1 MLYSVKTYKQG
12 DINMF
17 KKVLLAALLVT
28 SAAFADFFN
37 VGARAA
43 ANFGTAWGDDADDA
57 TWGVGFNAGV
67 ALKIDILPVIKIIP
81 GLEVDYRRMGG
92 EQDYSDGLSEYSSDN
107 TLGMWYLDVPVLAR
121 VNLIPMVYLNAGVQF
136 SFNLSATLDYDETE
150 TTIATGKTEKES
162 GDMSY
167 SKFVN
172 TMDIGLIVGAG
183 VSLLDKVDVDF
194 RLVLGLNSYMDDS
207 DEGYS
212 ISMKHMRMQAGVIY
226 WF

>member
-1 MLYSVKTYKQG
+1 
-12 DINMF
+12 MF
-17 KKVLLAALLVT
+17 KKVLLAALIVT

-67 ALKIDILPVIKIIP
+67 ALKIDILPVITIIP

-92 EQDYSDGLSEYSSDN
+92 EQDYSTGVSDVSTDQ
-107 TLGMWYLDVPVLAR
+107 TLGMWYLDIPVLAR
-121 VNLIPMVYLNAGVQF
+121 VKLIPMVFLEGGVAF
-136 SFNLSATLDYDETE
+136 SFNLSATMDYDETE
-150 TTIATGKTEKES
+150 TSIATGETEKES

-172 TMDIGLIVGAG
+172 TMDVGLIVGAG
-183 VSLLDKVDVDF
+183 ISLMDKLDVDF
-194 RLVLGLNSYMDDS
+194 RLVLGLNSYMDET

-212 ISMKHMRMQAGVIY
+212 LSMKHMRMQAGVIY

>member
-1 MLYSVKTYKQG
+1 
-12 DINMF
+12 MF
-17 KKVLLAALLVT
+17 KKIILAALIVT
-28 SAAFADFFN
+28 SAAFADFFS

-67 ALKIDILPVIKIIP
+67 ALKIDILPVITIIP

-92 EQDYSDGLSEYSSDN
+92 EQDYSTGVSDVSTDQ
-107 TLGMWYLDVPVLAR
+107 TLGMWYLDIPVLAR
-121 VNLIPMVYLNAGVQF
+121 VKLIPMVYLEGGVAF
-136 SFNLSATLDYDETE
+136 SFNLSATLDYEDTE

-194 RLVLGLNSYMDDS
+194 RLVLGLNSYMDET

-212 ISMKHMRMQAGVIY
+212 LSMKHMRMQAGVIY

>member
-1 MLYSVKTYKQG
+1 
-12 DINMF
+12 
-17 KKVLLAALLVT
+17 
-28 SAAFADFFN
+28 
-37 VGARAA
+37 
-43 ANFGTAWGDDADDA
+43 
-57 TWGVGFNAGV
+57 
-67 ALKIDILPVIKIIP
+67 
-81 GLEVDYRRMGG
+81 MGG
-92 EQDYSDGLSEYSSDN
+92 EQDYSDGFKEISTDE
-107 TLGMWYLDVPVLAR
+107 TFGMWYLDIPVLAR
-121 VNLIPMVYLNAGVQF
+121 VKLIPMVYLEGGVAF
-136 SFNLSATLDYDETE
+136 SFNLSATLDYEDTE

-194 RLVLGLNSYMDDS
+194 RLVLGLNSYMDET

-212 ISMKHMRMQAGVIY
+212 LSMKHMRMQAGVIY

>member
-1 MLYSVKTYKQG
+1 
-12 DINMF
+12 MF

-28 SAAFADFFN
+28 SAAFADFFS

-67 ALKIDILPVIKIIP
+67 ALKIDILPVITIIP

-92 EQDYSDGLSEYSSDN
+92 ETDYSDGFSEISTDE
-107 TLGMWYLDVPVLAR
+107 TLGMWYLDIPVLAR
-121 VNLIPMVYLNAGVQF
+121 VKLIPMVYLEGGVAF
-136 SFNLSATLDYDETE
+136 SFNLSATMDYEDTE
-150 TTIATGKTEKES
+150 TKPNGETVKTS
-162 GDMSY
+162 DDMSY

-183 VSLLDKVDVDF
+183 ISLMDKLDVDF
-194 RLVLGLNSYMDDS
+194 RLVLGLNSYTDK
-207 DEGYS
+207 DEVGV
-212 ISMKHMRMQAGVIY
+212 SMKHMRMQAGVIY

>member
-1 MLYSVKTYKQG
+1 
-12 DINMF
+12 MF
-17 KKVLLAALLVT
+17 KKIILAALIVT
-28 SAAFADFFN
+28 SAAFADFFS

-67 ALKIDILPVIKIIP
+67 ALKIDILPVITIIP

-92 EQDYSDGLSEYSSDN
+92 EQDYSTGVSDVSTDQ
-107 TLGMWYLDVPVLAR
+107 TLGMWYLDIPVLAR
-121 VNLIPMVYLNAGVQF
+121 VKLIPMVYLEGGVAF
-136 SFNLSATLDYDETE
+136 SFNLSATMDYDETE
-150 TTIATGKTEKES
+150 TSIATGETEKES

-183 VSLLDKVDVDF
+183 ISLMDKLDVDF
-194 RLVLGLNSYMDDS
+194 RLVLGLNSYTDK
-207 DEGYS
+207 DEVGV
-212 ISMKHMRMQAGVIY
+212 SMKHMRMQAGVIY

>member
-1 MLYSVKTYKQG
+1 
-12 DINMF
+12 MF
-17 KKVLLAALLVT
+17 KKIILAALIVT
-28 SAAFADFFN
+28 SAAFADFFS

-67 ALKIDILPVIKIIP
+67 ALKIDILPVITIIP

-92 EQDYSDGLSEYSSDN
+92 EQDYSTGVSDVSKDQ
-107 TLGMWYLDVPVLAR
+107 TLGMWYLDIPVLAR
-121 VNLIPMVYLNAGVQF
+121 VKLIPMVFLEGGVAF
-136 SFNLSATLDYDETE
+136 SFNLSATMDYDETE
-150 TTIATGKTEKES
+150 TSIATGETEKES

-183 VSLLDKVDVDF
+183 ISLMDKLDVDF
-194 RLVLGLNSYMDDS
+194 RLVLGLNSYMDET

-212 ISMKHMRMQAGVIY
+212 LSMKHMRMQAGVIY

>member
-1 MLYSVKTYKQG
+1 
-12 DINMF
+12 MF
-17 KKVLLAALLVT
+17 KKIILAALIVT
-28 SAAFADFFN
+28 SAAFADFFS

-67 ALKIDILPVIKIIP
+67 ALKIDILPVITIIP

-92 EQDYSDGLSEYSSDN
+92 EQDYSTGVSDVSTDQ
-107 TLGMWYLDVPVLAR
+107 TLGMWYLDIPVLAR
-121 VNLIPMVYLNAGVQF
+121 VKLIPMVFLEGGVAF
-136 SFNLSATLDYDETE
+136 SFNLSATMDYDETE
-150 TTIATGKTEKES
+150 TSIATGETEKES

-172 TMDIGLIVGAG
+172 TMDVGLIVGAG
-183 VSLLDKVDVDF
+183 ISLMDKLDVDF
-194 RLVLGLNSYMDDS
+194 RLVLGLNSYMDET

-212 ISMKHMRMQAGVIY
+212 LSMKHMRMQAGVIY

>member
-1 MLYSVKTYKQG
+1 
-12 DINMF
+12 MF
-17 KKVLLAALLVT
+17 KKIILAALIVT
-28 SAAFADFFN
+28 SAAFADFFS

-43 ANFGTAWGDDADDA
+43 ANFGTAWGDDSDDA

-67 ALKIDILPVIKIIP
+67 ALKIDILPVITIIP

-92 EQDYSDGLSEYSSDN
+92 EQDYSTGVSDVSTDQ
-107 TLGMWYLDVPVLAR
+107 TLGMWYLDIPVLAR
-121 VNLIPMVYLNAGVQF
+121 VKLIPMVFLEGGVAF
-136 SFNLSATLDYDETE
+136 SFNLSATMDYDETE
-150 TTIATGKTEKES
+150 TSIATGETEKES

-183 VSLLDKVDVDF
+183 ISLMDKLDVDF
-194 RLVLGLNSYMDDS
+194 RLVLGLNSYTDK
-207 DEGYS
+207 DEVGV
-212 ISMKHMRMQAGVIY
+212 SMKHMRMQAGVIY

>member
-1 MLYSVKTYKQG
+1 
-12 DINMF
+12 MF
-17 KKVLLAALLVT
+17 KKIILAALIVT

-67 ALKIDILPVIKIIP
+67 ALKIDILPVITIIP

-92 EQDYSDGLSEYSSDN
+92 EQDYSTGVSDVSTDQ
-107 TLGMWYLDVPVLAR
+107 TLGMWYLDIPVLAR
-121 VNLIPMVYLNAGVQF
+121 VKLIPMVFLEGGVAF
-136 SFNLSATLDYDETE
+136 SFNLSATMDYDETE

-183 VSLLDKVDVDF
+183 ISLMDKLDVDF
-194 RLVLGLNSYMDDS
+194 RLVLGLNSYTDK
-207 DEGYS
+207 DEVGV
-212 ISMKHMRMQAGVIY
+212 SMKHMRMQAGVIY

>member
-1 MLYSVKTYKQG
+1 
-12 DINMF
+12 MF
-17 KKVLLAALLVT
+17 KKIILAALVVT
-28 SAAFADFFN
+28 SFAFADFFS

-67 ALKIDILPVIKIIP
+67 ALKIDILPVITIIP

-92 EQDYSDGLSEYSSDN
+92 EQDYSTGVSDVSTDQ
-107 TLGMWYLDVPVLAR
+107 TLGMWYLDIPVLAR
-121 VNLIPMVYLNAGVQF
+121 VKLIPMVFLEGGVAF
-136 SFNLSATLDYDETE
+136 SFNLSATMYYDETE

-194 RLVLGLNSYMDDS
+194 RLVLGLNSYMDET

-212 ISMKHMRMQAGVIY
+212 LSMKHMRMQAGVIY

>member
-1 MLYSVKTYKQG
+1 
-12 DINMF
+12 MF

-67 ALKIDILPVIKIIP
+67 ALKIDILPVITIIP

-92 EQDYSDGLSEYSSDN
+92 EQDYSTGVSDVSTDQ
-107 TLGMWYLDVPVLAR
+107 TLGMWYLDIPVLAR
-121 VNLIPMVYLNAGVQF
+121 VKLIPMVYLEGGVAF
-136 SFNLSATLDYDETE
+136 SFNLSASLDYDDTE
-150 TTIATGKTEKES
+150 TSIATGKTEKES

-183 VSLLDKVDVDF
+183 ISLMDKLDVDF
-194 RLVLGLNSYMDDS
+194 RLVLGLNSYTDK
-207 DEGYS
+207 DEVGV
-212 ISMKHMRMQAGVIY
+212 SMKHMRMQAGVIY

>member
-1 MLYSVKTYKQG
+1 
-12 DINMF
+12 MF
-17 KKVLLAALLVT
+17 KKVLLAALIVT
-28 SAAFADFFN
+28 SAAFADFFS

-67 ALKIDILPVIKIIP
+67 ALKIDILPVITIIP

-92 EQDYSDGLSEYSSDN
+92 EQDYSDGFREISTDE
-107 TLGMWYLDVPVLAR
+107 TFGMWYLDIPVLAR
-121 VNLIPMVYLNAGVQF
+121 VKLIPMVFLEGGVAF
-136 SFNLSATLDYDETE
+136 SFNLSATMDYDETE

-194 RLVLGLNSYMDDS
+194 RLVLGLNSYMDET

-212 ISMKHMRMQAGVIY
+212 LSMKHMRMQAGVIY

>member
-1 MLYSVKTYKQG
+1 
-12 DINMF
+12 MF
-17 KKVLLAALLVT
+17 KKVLLAALIVT

-67 ALKIDILPVIKIIP
+67 ALKIDILPVITIIP

-92 EQDYSDGLSEYSSDN
+92 EQDYSTGVSDVSTDQ
-107 TLGMWYLDVPVLAR
+107 TLGMWYLDIPVLAR
-121 VNLIPMVYLNAGVQF
+121 VKLIPMVFLEGGVAF
-136 SFNLSATLDYDETE
+136 SFNLSATMDYDETE
-150 TTIATGKTEKES
+150 TTIATGKTKKES

-194 RLVLGLNSYMDDS
+194 RLVLGLNSYMDET

-212 ISMKHMRMQAGVIY
+212 LSMKHMRMQAGVIY

>member
-1 MLYSVKTYKQG
+1 
-12 DINMF
+12 MF
-17 KKVLLAALLVT
+17 KKIILAALIVT
-28 SAAFADFFN
+28 SAAFADFFS

-67 ALKIDILPVIKIIP
+67 ALKIDILPVITIIP

-92 EQDYSDGLSEYSSDN
+92 EQDYSTGVSDVSTDQ
-107 TLGMWYLDVPVLAR
+107 TLGMWYLDIPVLAR
-121 VNLIPMVYLNAGVQF
+121 VKLIPMVFLEGGVAF
-136 SFNLSATLDYDETE
+136 SFNLSATMDYDETE
-150 TTIATGKTEKES
+150 TSIATGETEKES

-183 VSLLDKVDVDF
+183 ISLMDKLDVDF
-194 RLVLGLNSYMDDS
+194 RLVLGLNSYMDET

-212 ISMKHMRMQAGVIY
+212 LSMKHMRMQAGVIY

>member
-1 MLYSVKTYKQG
+1 
-12 DINMF
+12 
-17 KKVLLAALLVT
+17 
-28 SAAFADFFN
+28 
-37 VGARAA
+37 
-43 ANFGTAWGDDADDA
+43 
-57 TWGVGFNAGV
+57 
-67 ALKIDILPVIKIIP
+67 
-81 GLEVDYRRMGG
+81 
-92 EQDYSDGLSEYSSDN
+92 
-107 TLGMWYLDVPVLAR
+107 LDVPVLAR

-150 TTIATGKTEKES
+150 TTIATGETEKES

-194 RLVLGLNSYMDDS
+194 RLVLGLNSYTDK
-207 DEGYS
+207 DEVGV
-212 ISMKHMRMQAGVIY
+212 SMKHMRMQAGVIY

>member
-1 MLYSVKTYKQG
+1 
-12 DINMF
+12 MF
-17 KKVLLAALLVT
+17 KKIILAALIVT
-28 SAAFADFFN
+28 SAAFADFFS

-67 ALKIDILPVIKIIP
+67 ALKIDILPVITIIP

-92 EQDYSDGLSEYSSDN
+92 EQDYSTGVSDVSTDQ
-107 TLGMWYLDVPVLAR
+107 TLGMWYLDIPVLAR
-121 VNLIPMVYLNAGVQF
+121 VKLIPMVFLEGGVAF
-136 SFNLSATLDYDETE
+136 SFNLSATMDYDETE
-150 TTIATGKTEKES
+150 TSIATGETEKES

-183 VSLLDKVDVDF
+183 ISLMDKLDVDF
-194 RLVLGLNSYMDDS
+194 RLVLGLNSYTDK
-207 DEGYS
+207 DEVGV
-212 ISMKHMRMQAGVIY
+212 SMKHMRMQAGVIY

>member
-1 MLYSVKTYKQG
+1 
-12 DINMF
+12 MF
-17 KKVLLAALLVT
+17 KKIILAALIVT
-28 SAAFADFFN
+28 SAAFADFFS

-67 ALKIDILPVIKIIP
+67 ALKIDILPVITIIP

-92 EQDYSDGLSEYSSDN
+92 EQDYSTGVSDVSTDQ
-107 TLGMWYLDVPVLAR
+107 TLGMWYLDIPVLAR
-121 VNLIPMVYLNAGVQF
+121 VKLIPMVFLEGGVAF
-136 SFNLSATLDYDETE
+136 SFNLSATMDYDETA
-150 TTIATGKTEKES
+150 TSIATGETEKES

-172 TMDIGLIVGAG
+172 TMDIGVIVGAG
-183 VSLLDKVDVDF
+183 ISLMDKLDVDF
-194 RLVLGLNSYMDDS
+194 RLVLGLNSYTDK
-207 DEGYS
+207 DEVGV
-212 ISMKHMRMQAGVIY
+212 SMKHMRMQAGVIY

>member
-1 MLYSVKTYKQG
+1 
-12 DINMF
+12 MF
-17 KKVLLAALLVT
+17 KKVLLAALIVT
-28 SAAFADFFN
+28 SAAFADFFS

-67 ALKIDILPVIKIIP
+67 ALKIDILPVITIIP
-81 GLEVDYRRMGG
+81 GLEVDYRRLG
-92 EQDYSDGLSEYSSDN
+92 EETSFSDGFSEIESDN

-121 VNLIPMVYLNAGVQF
+121 VKLIPLVYLNAGVQF
-136 SFNLSATLDYDETE
+136 SFNLSDNMDYEETE
-150 TTIATGKTEKES
+150 TKPNGEVEKES
-162 GDMSY
+162 GDESF
-167 SKFVN
+167 SKYVN

-183 VSLLDKVDVDF
+183 VSLLDKLDVDF
-194 RLVLGLNSYMDDS
+194 RLVLGLNSYMDET

-212 ISMKHMRMQAGVIY
+212 LSMKHMRMQAGVIY

>member
-1 MLYSVKTYKQG
+1 
-12 DINMF
+12 MF

-67 ALKIDILPVIKIIP
+67 ALKIDILPVITIIP

-92 EQDYSDGLSEYSSDN
+92 EQDYSTGVSDVSTDQ
-107 TLGMWYLDVPVLAR
+107 TLGMWYLDIPVLAR
-121 VNLIPMVYLNAGVQF
+121 VKLIPMVFLEGGVAF
-136 SFNLSATLDYDETE
+136 SFNLSATMDYDETE

-183 VSLLDKVDVDF
+183 ISLMDKLDVDF
-194 RLVLGLNSYMDDS
+194 RLVLGLNSYTDK
-207 DEGYS
+207 DEVGV
-212 ISMKHMRMQAGVIY
+212 SMKHMRMQAGVIY

>member
-1 MLYSVKTYKQG
+1 
-12 DINMF
+12 MF
-17 KKVLLAALLVT
+17 KKIILAALLVT

-67 ALKIDILPVIKIIP
+67 ALKIDILPVITIIP

-92 EQDYSDGLSEYSSDN
+92 EQDYSTGVSDVSTDQ
-107 TLGMWYLDVPVLAR
+107 TLGMWYLDIPVLAR
-121 VNLIPMVYLNAGVQF
+121 VKLIPMVFLEGGVAF
-136 SFNLSATLDYDETE
+136 SFNLSATMDYDETE
-150 TTIATGKTEKES
+150 TSIATGETEKES

-183 VSLLDKVDVDF
+183 ISLMDKLDVDF
-194 RLVLGLNSYMDDS
+194 RLVLGLNSYTDK
-207 DEGYS
+207 DEVGV
-212 ISMKHMRMQAGVIY
+212 SMKHMRMQAGVIY